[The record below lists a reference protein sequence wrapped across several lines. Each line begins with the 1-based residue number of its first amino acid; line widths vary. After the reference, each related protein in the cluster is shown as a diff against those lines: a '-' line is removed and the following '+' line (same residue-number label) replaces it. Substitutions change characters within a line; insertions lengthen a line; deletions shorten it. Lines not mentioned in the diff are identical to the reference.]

1 MTNPS
6 MKQLYVKTY
15 GCQMNVYDSERMR
28 DLLAPLG
35 FTATDHPAQADLVIL
50 NTCHIR
56 ERASEKVFS
65 ELGQLRRLK
74 EERRLAGADMAICV
88 AGCVAQAEGD
98 EIRFREPSVDL
109 ILGPQSIH
117 KLPEMVARLSRAAGQ
132 KLETSFDADEKF
144 DQLARLTRRTNG
156 PSAFVSVQ
164 EGCDKFCTFCVVP
177 YTRGAEFSRPVAQ
190 ILDEIRALTDRGI
203 VEVTLLGQNVNAY
216 LAKPEALGSAPE
228 RPHNLAFL
236 IEQIAQISAIQRIR
250 YTTSHPLEMDDS
262 LIEAHRDIP
271 QLMPFL
277 HLPVQSGSDRI
288 LKAMNRRHNVRQFED
303 VIDKVRAAR
312 PDIAVTSDFIAGFP
326 GETEA
331 EFERTL
337 ALARRMQFASAFSF
351 KYSPR
356 PGTPAAQMSGQVP
369 EPEKDLRLAR
379 LQEILTTS
387 QVSWNRQ
394 QIGKTLPV
402 LFHAPGRHVGQ
413 MIGRTPYNQS
423 VHVYGSM
430 KIGETLAIKIVDAS
444 QNSLTGERFPAK
456 EPAF

>member
-1 MTNPS
+1 MTNPT

-35 FTATDHPAQADLVIL
+35 FTATDDPARADLVIL

-74 EERRLAGADMAICV
+74 EERRLAGSDMAICV

-132 KLETSFDADEKF
+132 KLETNFDANEKF
-144 DQLARLTRRTNG
+144 DQLARLTRKIVG
-156 PSAFVSVQ
+156 PTAFVSVQ

-177 YTRGAEFSRPVAQ
+177 YTRGAEFSRPVDQ
-190 ILDEIRALTDRGI
+190 ILDEIRALTDQGV

-216 LAKPEALGSAPE
+216 LAKPTDLGPHPQ

-236 IEQIAQISAIQRIR
+236 IEQIAQMPQIQRIR

-262 LIEAHRDIP
+262 LIAAHRDIP

-288 LKAMNRRHNVRQFED
+288 LKAMNRRHNVAHFED
-303 VIDKVRAAR
+303 VIGKIRAAR
-312 PDIAVTSDFIAGFP
+312 PDIAVTSDFIVGFP

-331 EFERTL
+331 EFEHTL

-351 KYSPR
+351 KYSAR
-356 PGTPAAQMSGQVP
+356 PGTPAAQMLGQVP

-379 LQEILTTS
+379 LQEILTRS
-387 QVSWNRQ
+387 QIAYNRQ
-394 QIGKTLPV
+394 QIGKTLPI
-402 LFHAPGRHVGQ
+402 LFHAPGRHAGQ
-413 MIGRTPYNQS
+413 MIGRTPFNQS
-423 VHVYGSM
+423 VHVYGAM
-430 KIGETLAIKIVDAS
+430 KIGDTLPIRIVDAT
-444 QNSLTGERFPAK
+444 QNSLTGEWVAAE
-456 EPAF
+456 EPAH